1 MKAGSILTL
10 PRDDQSYSTM
20 SFESGNLYLDISHA
34 LIHKGSSGRDFDEID
49 SFELLR
55 TLKRSAAAGVPTFEI
70 ENELH
75 KRLSIPFACLIFGL
89 IGAPL
94 GIRKSRS
101 GKSAGIAIALLVFLI
116 YYIVLATG
124 MNLSKTGQLSPA
136 LAYWIPNVLM
146 AILAAAFMIKKG
158 QEVDFRTFAFI
169 GALYYRLKTMRKR
182 TY

>member
-1 MKAGSILTL
+1 
-10 PRDDQSYSTM
+10 
-20 SFESGNLYLDISHA
+20 
-34 LIHKGSSGRDFDEID
+34 
-49 SFELLR
+49 
-55 TLKRSAAAGVPTFEI
+55 
-70 ENELH
+70 
-75 KRLSIPFACLIFGL
+75 
-89 IGAPL
+89 
-94 GIRKSRS
+94 
-101 GKSAGIAIALLVFLI
+101 LVFLI

-158 QEVDFRTFAFI
+158 QEVDFGTFAFI